1 MVQAYKDVKKNG
13 IGFPQR
19 EMASGCLGRGVNWSS
34 TQIVGFKTTFFK
46 KKKMMA
52 SLSVSIIPDAR
63 VM

>member
-1 MVQAYKDVKKNG
+1 
-13 IGFPQR
+13 
-19 EMASGCLGRGVNWSS
+19 MASGCLGRGVNWSS